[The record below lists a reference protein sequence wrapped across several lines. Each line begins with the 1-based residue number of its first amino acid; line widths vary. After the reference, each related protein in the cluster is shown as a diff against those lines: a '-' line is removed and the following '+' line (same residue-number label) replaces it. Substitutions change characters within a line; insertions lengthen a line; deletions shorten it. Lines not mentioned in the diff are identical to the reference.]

1 MGGRNKSFTRNKR
14 AFGSHCYLL
23 SVISIGLGDGLTVLN
38 IITDI
43 EYIDSVLRGTDCP
56 MSHPMQQHYQIKI
69 RYMNSDFKLKH
80 T

>member
-1 MGGRNKSFTRNKR
+1 MGGRNKSFTCNKR

-43 EYIDSVLRGTDCP
+43 EYIDSLLRGTDCHVTF
-56 MSHPMQQHYQIKI
+56 SATTLSNQNQI
-69 RYMNSDFKLKH
+69 YEF
-80 T
+80 

>member
-1 MGGRNKSFTRNKR
+1 MGGRNKSFTCNKR

-43 EYIDSVLRGTDCP
+43 EYIDSLLRGTDCHVT
-56 MSHPMQQHYQIKI
+56 SSATTSSDQNQI
-69 RYMNSDFKLKH
+69 YEF
-80 T
+80 